1 MKQKSLLKPLL
12 LLVAQVALPAHAATL
27 SVTTFLDEYGDGAG
41 CSLREAVYA
50 TNNNVAFGGC
60 PAGDALAKD
69 KIVLSKGTYTLT
81 KGEISVTD
89 DVKIF
94 GADTYRDEINP
105 LTGKKPN
112 RVRPETIIDAAGNS
126 RIFSSEGSLETSLIL
141 RDLELRNGHVTGNG
155 GAVLSWGSVEL
166 DNVVI
171 RSSSALGSGMDQ
183 GRGGAVYLARS
194 GGGIS
199 LSSSMMS
206 GNVAAVSGGAIAMS
220 CDFNGDQA
228 LHQVGLNASVLLANT
243 ASGGAGAIAAC
254 GNTAIS
260 LQTSTVAG
268 NVSVAG
274 IGAVDFI
281 SSSPVPVGSLTMK
294 SVTGIENSGGPVI
307 RVKNIAA
314 LNISNSLLAFNAAGN
329 CLITPLANGSL
340 GSVSGSA
347 VQDSVVSG
355 CQVTGVTW
363 GGDNTE
369 IPAAVTRSMELT
381 ALANHGGLVDSYLP
395 LISSL
400 YVLDKGQLL
409 GSCESDD
416 QRGVTRNSGAA
427 CDAGAV
433 ELRQLTATKDE
444 GVSRDKTNRIAYID
458 ILSNDTPPE
467 PADPT
472 TPVAQIWLGATVTPV
487 AGAGVT
493 CTWVDDPAD
502 KNTPAKKVLK
512 IDSNGVLGN
521 FTCDYTI
528 SVGGVTS
535 GSAQVKVEIRNGKGN
550 AVADHYLRP
559 VGVMEVALDLL
570 ANDNDENDG
579 TVAEA
584 GFFVRADDPL
594 TPSVNESVTLPSYL
608 IYITQEPSLG
618 HLEGLSSVDCP
629 VKVSTEPNRKC
640 FAAEGLRY
648 VANNS
653 LSPFTDT
660 FKYVFYDKNKQES
673 SEAVVT
679 INTDAPD
686 PDKKAGAL
694 DWLALLGLMIFA
706 GLRRSRTV

>member
-1 MKQKSLLKPLL
+1 MKHKSFFKPILF
-12 LLVAQVALPAHAATL
+12 LVAQAALPVHAATL
-27 SVTTFLDEYGDGAG
+27 SVTTFADENGDGAG

-81 KGEISVTD
+81 KGQISVTD

-112 RVRPETIIDAAGNS
+112 RVRPETIIDAAGGS
-126 RIFSSEGSLETSLIL
+126 RIFSSEGALETSLIL
-141 RDLELRNGHVTGNG
+141 RDLELRNGHVTGSG
-155 GAVLSWGSVEL
+155 GAILSWGSVEL

-171 RSSSALGSGMDQ
+171 RNSSALGSGADQ
-183 GRGGAVYLARS
+183 GRGGAVYLARA

-199 LSSSMMS
+199 LSGSMMS
-206 GNVAAVSGGAIAMS
+206 GNTASVTGGAVAMN
-220 CDFNGDQA
+220 CEFNGDQA
-228 LHQVGLNASVLLANT
+228 LHQVGLNSSVLVSNT
-243 ASGGAGAIAAC
+243 ASIGAGAIAAC

-260 LQTSTVAG
+260 LQTSTIAS

-274 IGAVDFI
+274 SGAVDFI

-294 SVTGIENSGGPVI
+294 SVTGVENSGGPVI

-329 CLITPLANGSL
+329 CLITPLASGSL
-340 GSVSGSA
+340 GTVSGSA

-355 CQVTGVTW
+355 CQVAGVTW

-369 IPAAVTRSMELT
+369 MPAAITRSAELT
-381 ALANHGGLVDSYLP
+381 AFANHGGLVDSYLP
-395 LISSL
+395 LIGSL
-400 YVLDKGQLL
+400 YVLDKGQIL

-458 ILSNDTPPE
+458 VLFNDTPPE

-472 TPVAQIWLGATVTPV
+472 TPVAQIWQGATVAPV

-493 CTWVDDPAD
+493 CDWVDDPS
-502 KNTPAKKVLK
+502 TPAKKVLK

-528 SVGGVTS
+528 SVAGVTS

-584 GFFVRADDPL
+584 GFFVRPDDPL

-608 IYITQEPSLG
+608 IYVTQEPSLG

-640 FAAEGLRY
+640 YAAEGLRY

-686 PDKKAGAL
+686 PDKKAGMF
-694 DWLALLGLMIFA
+694 DWVALLGLLIFA